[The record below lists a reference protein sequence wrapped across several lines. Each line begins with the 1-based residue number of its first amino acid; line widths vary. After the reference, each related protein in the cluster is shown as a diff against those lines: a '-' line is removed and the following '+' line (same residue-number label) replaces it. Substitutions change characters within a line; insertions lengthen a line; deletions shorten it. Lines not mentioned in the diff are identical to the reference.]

1 MVKDWDEPEMNPD
14 KLRYILESARR
25 AERDDKAEQSLDHL
39 YSADN
44 VGLSHDIPD
53 PEDHESNELF
63 RPLDDI
69 EKQRILSASGWLGPQ
84 RPQRRM
90 RWKRWGAGALA
101 FAAAAALIVYFQ
113 SRPKPVGSYAIVLD
127 YRDSPRD
134 DKGARLLGHSSFPS
148 GHAEVDGTTHLD
160 RDVCPRLLLSPMAQG
175 ATATEVRAVFVR
187 DRTRVPWDLSV
198 ERLSDG
204 LLKSVGAC
212 VPLPRLSPGMWRLV
226 VLVGRRLP
234 NDSQTIDAAV
244 RTGRSSQPSE
254 WQVAERMVEI
264 FEPAF
269 TSPKLEI
276 LPQTAFPPMEKQP

>member
-1 MVKDWDEPEMNPD
+1 MSPD

-25 AERDDKAEQSLDHL
+25 AERDDKAEQSLEHL
-39 YSADN
+39 YSGDN
-44 VGLSHDIPD
+44 AELSHGIPD

-84 RPQRRM
+84 GPQRKM
-90 RWKRWGAGALA
+90 SWKRWGAVAL
-101 FAAAAALIVYFQ
+101 AAAAALIVYFQ
-113 SRPKPVGSYAIVLD
+113 SRPKPVSSYAIVLD
-127 YRDSPRD
+127 YRHSPRD

-148 GHAEVDGTTHLD
+148 GDSEVDGTERLD
-160 RDVCPRLLLSPMAQG
+160 GDVCPRLLLSPTAQG
-175 ATATEVRAVFVR
+175 ATATEVRAVFVS
-187 DRTRVPWDLSV
+187 DGARVPWDLSV

-226 VLVGRRLP
+226 VLIGRRLP
-234 NDSQTIDAAV
+234 SDSQTVDAAV

-264 FEPAF
+264 LEPAF
-269 TSPKLEI
+269 TSPKLDI
-276 LPQTAFPPMEKQP
+276 LPQTAFPPMEKKP